1 MMGAKYRVVGDG
13 RILAKPQIDQ
23 LLQAK
28 LSPLAWSHFP
38 GNCLAQPDPSY
49 SFRGNFNDNLF
60 KFDLFTLL
68 EHFMTTMTDTN
79 KQTGQWDNALTFIF
93 SLVLGLAGGLILLAT
108 GWLLVNTPVGTTLVS
123 ALAITEKTPWYFT
136 RSAGTVAYLLLA
148 SSTIWGLLLSTKLL
162 KEMVPAALALA
173 MHNILSWL
181 AVLLTGLHAL
191 ALLWDSFYTYT
202 LADLTIPFIGPYR
215 PGWVGLGII
224 GFYLMFLTSLSFNLR
239 KRIGQKRW
247 RQLHYATFAV
257 YILGTVH
264 GVMAGTDSSNVGMQ
278 LLYWGSG
285 LTVLFLTNYRILM
298 SQGKP
303 ARA

>member
-1 MMGAKYRVVGDG
+1 
-13 RILAKPQIDQ
+13 
-23 LLQAK
+23 
-28 LSPLAWSHFP
+28 
-38 GNCLAQPDPSY
+38 
-49 SFRGNFNDNLF
+49 
-60 KFDLFTLL
+60 
-68 EHFMTTMTDTN
+68 MTTITDTN
-79 KQTGQWDNALTFIF
+79 NHADYWESFLTFIF
-93 SLVLGLAGGLILLAT
+93 SLVLGVTGGLVLLGT
-108 GWLLVNTPVGTTLVS
+108 GWLLVNTPVGATVAN

-148 SSTIWGLLLSTKLL
+148 SSTIWGLLLSTKLI

-202 LADLTIPFIGPYR
+202 LADLTVPFIGPYK

-224 GFYLMFLTSLSFNLR
+224 GFYLMFLVSLSFNFR
-239 KRIGQKRW
+239 KQIGQKRW
-247 RQLHYATFAV
+247 RQLHYAAFGV
-257 YILGTVH
+257 YILATVH
-264 GVMAGTDSSNVGMQ
+264 GAMAGTDSGNLGMQ

-285 LTVLFLTNYRILM
+285 LIVLFLTNFRLVT
-298 SQGKP
+298 GKGKRA